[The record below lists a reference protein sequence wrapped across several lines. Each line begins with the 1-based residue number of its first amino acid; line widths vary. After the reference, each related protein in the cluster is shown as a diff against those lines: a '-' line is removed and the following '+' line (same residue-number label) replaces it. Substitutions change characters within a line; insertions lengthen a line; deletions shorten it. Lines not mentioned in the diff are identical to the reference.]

1 MSAPEETFALLGP
14 KPEVPPGWLEANGLA
29 LGLGLTA
36 ALGVAWLVLSQVR
49 RRRARAVDPAADFR
63 ARLAAARQAAPGR
76 RAPLAAEALR
86 RYLAAISADAPE
98 GLTTQELA
106 AALVRSPLLATAADP
121 IVRALRAADQAKF
134 AGEAVGEAAALDLAE
149 LAHANLELARR
160 ALWREAAR

>member
-1 MSAPEETFALLGP
+1 MSATEETFALLGP

-29 LGLGLTA
+29 IGLALAAAAGL
-36 ALGVAWLVLSQVR
+36 AWLALRLLR
-49 RRRARAVDPAADFR
+49 RRRASIADPAADFR
-63 ARLAAARQAAPGR
+63 ARLAAARQAAHGR

-86 RYLAAISADAPE
+86 RYLAAICADAPE

-106 AALVRSPLLATAADP
+106 GALIRSPLLATAADP

-134 AGEAVGEAAALDLAE
+134 AGESAGEAEALDLAE

-160 ALWREAAR
+160 ALWREVAR